1 VSNKEL
7 CHCCHKP
14 FRVRDLNTVAYQA
27 AKQTHWTPAEWEEV
41 LVCDEC
47 YRYPEEAVEDR

>member
-1 VSNKEL
+1 
-7 CHCCHKP
+7 
-14 FRVRDLNTVAYQA
+14 VAYQA